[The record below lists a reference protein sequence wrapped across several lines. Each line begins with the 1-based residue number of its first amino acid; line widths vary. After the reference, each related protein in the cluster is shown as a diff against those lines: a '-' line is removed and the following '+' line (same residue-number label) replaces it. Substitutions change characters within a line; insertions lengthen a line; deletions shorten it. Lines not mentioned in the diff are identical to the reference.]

1 MMVLTHTAAANSKQG
16 RKARDHNTSFRRILQ
31 RMRRIAWLASLHRE
45 ESNKEEIIVSFLG
58 GACLHS

>member
-1 MMVLTHTAAANSKQG
+1 M
-16 RKARDHNTSFRRILQ
+16 RK
-31 RMRRIAWLASLHRE
+31 IAWLASLHRE